1 MYKHCTMTPEVNCA
15 TLKQGNNSGLEKVN
29 RALERES
36 AY

>member
-1 MYKHCTMTPEVNCA
+1 MYKHCKMTLEVISA